1 MLTIFRIV
9 HFFCFVSNWKGEVIP
24 IGKGRIIRG
33 AGGLIDTHSSSRGK
47 ERKDRVAILSIGTRL
62 HEALVAAQEVED
74 EYPDLQVTVAD
85 ARFMKPLDV
94 DLVRQLA
101 DDHGVLITI
110 EEGSIGGFGDHVLH
124 FLALDGLLDEGNLKF
139 RPMVMPDA
147 YFEAGT
153 QFQQYEQA
161 GLNSRHIKGTILRL
175 AKKIEIPILEDMEVD
190 AGESTIA
197 WEKSFVIC
205 GSKKLLNPK
214 HTTTPTAQ
222 TPNCYNKSTLTTTT
236 FSQTAKKKITTY
248 EFGRELKI
256 KKSEKPKLE
265 SNRIDFSSS
274 SSMVVLYSFY

>member
-1 MLTIFRIV
+1 MFSHVFPLLNLFYSIY
-9 HFFCFVSNWKGEVIP
+9 HFSGEVVP

-33 AGGLIDTHSSSRGK
+33 AGGPIDNHSSTRGK
-47 ERKDRVAILSIGTRL
+47 RRKDRIAILSIGTRL

-74 EYPDLQVTVAD
+74 EFDDLSVTVAD

-124 FLALDGLLDEGNLKF
+124 FLSLDGLLDEGDLKF

-161 GLNSRHIKGTILRL
+161 GLNAKHIKGTILRL
-175 AKKIEIPILEDMEVD
+175 SKKIDIPILEELEA

-197 WEKSFVIC
+197 
-205 GSKKLLNPK
+205 
-214 HTTTPTAQ
+214 
-222 TPNCYNKSTLTTTT
+222 
-236 FSQTAKKKITTY
+236 
-248 EFGRELKI
+248 
-256 KKSEKPKLE
+256 
-265 SNRIDFSSS
+265 
-274 SSMVVLYSFY
+274 